1 MEWLVMLVTGAALG
15 AVLAA
20 AVLPSH
26 RRFAARAA
34 AAILAVTGLF
44 LVSVLLWRQVL
55 IALTVLALFA
65 LALGVLFQ
73 RVPPSKA
80 IRAAV
85 AALFLIFALTWL
97 TLRLGEAFL
106 FAPQDQPFSLFR
118 HWRDS
123 PPIPM
128 EVLSGLD
135 RSLFL
140 ILSLATLAAGTLLK
154 SWVRAL
160 AVFAGLIFAGL
171 WARAVYP
178 EFGPGLEL
186 APIFR
191 DPLVQGTLAA
201 VIVAG
206 LMRCLFAMG
215 RPGGS

>member
-1 MEWLVMLVTGAALG
+1 MLVTGAALG

-20 AVLPSH
+20 AVLPSN
-26 RRFAARAA
+26 RRFAVRAA
-34 AAILAVTGLF
+34 AAVLAVAGLF
-44 LVSVLLWRQVL
+44 LVSVFMWRQVL

-80 IRAAV
+80 IGAAI

-106 FAPQDQPFSLFR
+106 FAPQDQPFSLCR

-135 RSLFL
+135 SSLFL
-140 ILSLATLAAGTLLK
+140 ILGLATLAAGTLLK
-154 SWVRAL
+154 SWARAL
-160 AVFAGLIFAGL
+160 AVFAGLSGMGL

-178 EFGPGLEL
+178 EFGPGLEF
-186 APIFR
+186 APVFR
-191 DPLVQGTLAA
+191 DPLVQGALAA

-206 LMRCLFAMG
+206 LMRWLFAMG
-215 RPGGS
+215 KRGDS